1 MKKFRIY
8 FGKIEE
14 VEIERETEKFYFI
27 EGRRREKDGW
37 AGDVYDTWEQARD
50 VMIKRSEERIVSLKR
65 DIAEEETRIAKIK
78 ELKP

>member
-27 EGRRREKDGW
+27 GGRRCEKDGW
-37 AGDVYDTWEQARD
+37 AGAVYDTWEQARD
-50 VMIKRSEERIVSLKR
+50 VMIKRSEERIVSLKS
-65 DIAEEETRIAKIK
+65 DISREEEYLTKIK
-78 ELKP
+78 ELMP

>member
-27 EGRRREKDGW
+27 KGRRCEKGGW
-37 AGDVYDTWEQARD
+37 AGDVHDTWVQARD
-50 VMIKRSEERIVSLKR
+50 VMIKRSEEIIVSLKR
-65 DIAEEETRIAKIK
+65 GISREEEYLTKIK
-78 ELKP
+78 ELMP